1 MRSEVEGVDAARE
14 ISAIGTGRGLRSR
27 RLMHELRGEE
37 HSKELEG
44 ATVP

>member
-1 MRSEVEGVDAARE
+1 VRSEVEGVDAARE
-14 ISAIGTGRGLRSR
+14 ISAIGTGRSLCSR